1 MNELVNYIKES
12 FVKGLKKP
20 QIEAELT
27 KAGWSKD
34 QVDSAFYSVEFEQK
48 QFLQQTQRRF
58 LPSKKPLI
66 IIIIILFSFGF
77 IFQLFLYVDIAN
89 KCFIKI
95 IPSIAEW
102 NNLNI
107 KRAVKILKYGSPSD
121 YKDFC
126 THVDTINGVVACG
139 GFEGGCFYGSQPKTI
154 YISSAQEESTIAF
167 TVGVI
172 VHETCHAMQYDQG
185 RPGDENECYKEDDR
199 LMRKIVQ
206 L

>member
-1 MNELVNYIKES
+1 MNDLANYISQS
-12 FVKGLKKP
+12 FAKGLKRP
-20 QIEAELT
+20 QIEAELS
-27 KAGWSKD
+27 KAGWTKD
-34 QVDSAFYSVEFEQK
+34 QIDTAFYSIEFEQK

-66 IIIIILFSFGF
+66 VIGILLIFFGF
-77 IFQLFLYVDIAN
+77 ISQLFIYVDLEN

-95 IPSIAEW
+95 IPSLAEW

-107 KRAVKILKYGSPSD
+107 KRAIKILKYGSPSD

-126 THVDTINGVVACG
+126 NHIDTIDGSIGCG
-139 GFEGGCFYGSQPKTI
+139 GFEGGCFYPNRPKTI
-154 YISSAQEESTIAF
+154 TVSSAQEETTIAF

-172 VHETCHAMQYDQG
+172 DHETCHAMQYDQG

-199 LMRKIVQ
+199 LMRNIVQ